1 MAVQLLSAG
10 VIPVAGIHLADLG
23 ETPLFLLLRA
33 YRYWDFPK
41 GMVEPGEAPF
51 AAARRELIEETGLAG
66 AEFPFGEVYV
76 ETDPYGRNKVARYY
90 IGRVK
95 HVPITLPVS
104 EELGRPEHHE
114 ARWVAFEEG
123 CGLLNDRVEAVLRW
137 AVAAIRCAR

>member
-1 MAVQLLSAG
+1 MLDLNGLPLDDLFTALVE
-10 VIPVAGIHLADLG
+10 PADLR
-23 ETPLFLLLRA
+23 EL
-33 YRYWDFPK
+33 
-41 GMVEPGEAPF
+41 F

-104 EELGRPEHHE
+104 AELGRPEHHE
-114 ARWVAFEEG
+114 ARWVTFEEG
-123 CGLLNDRVEAVLRW
+123 CGLLNDRVEAVLR
-137 AVAAIRCAR
+137 ANGQLCRIAHVIFLERDPPQSSATVS